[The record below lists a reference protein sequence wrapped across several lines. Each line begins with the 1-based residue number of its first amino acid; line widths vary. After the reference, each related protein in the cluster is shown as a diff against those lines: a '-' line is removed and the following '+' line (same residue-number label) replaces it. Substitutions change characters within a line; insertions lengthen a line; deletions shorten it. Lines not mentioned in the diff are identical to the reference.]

1 MIKAQYKVD
10 KERFKSGKR
19 LLYKSEIENSE
30 ELTERQKQRL
40 QKMSQVQENHKKD
53 EREILYGPFYSTEL

>member
-10 KERFKSGKR
+10 KERFKVGKS
-19 LLYKSEIENSE
+19 LKYKNEIENSD
-30 ELTERQKQRL
+30 ELTEKQKTRL
-40 QKMSQVQENHKKD
+40 QKMAQIQETHTKD